1 VVGAGRF
8 EQRDGFGHG
17 AALLSRIAAHDL
29 LKQFITSQFA
39 SLTQTAQR
47 TTNQY
52 QKLFGVSDLIHIV

>member
-1 VVGAGRF
+1 
-8 EQRDGFGHG
+8 
-17 AALLSRIAAHDL
+17 LLSRIAAHDL